1 MKYLKYIIS
10 WLAIVLVFACAVGYA
25 YVRVQGKALVEKQLS
40 KFFGQ
45 TAQIEE
51 VRYLLPAGLRVKNLM
66 VRNVVE
72 AKDVRIHL
80 RVPFLL
86 KHQVLIA
93 KLELIEPVFQLV
105 RHSTK
110 EIDFGGVYLRE
121 QERKVSTKGKAFVP
135 GVIQGMRIDFLSI
148 KGGRFEIL
156 DLTLAEP
163 EQYLF
168 DQIRLKAVKVDY
180 PLADQNMKF
189 DVQGR
194 LQKAGDFTQ
203 WKGSQVSI
211 AGWMNW
217 PARAIDAQID
227 FKGIDGMSAK
237 VALKGHDN
245 KMNVQGDVDLS
256 PAQMEK
262 GTGTRPVKQEG
273 ILGATLGVLQV
284 SGSQLALN
292 FAFETTMDDFN
303 VATLNFQGDWNF
315 PLPEKS
321 VKDLVPSIFFR
332 SQGKANSSGG

>member
-1 MKYLKYIIS
+1 
-10 WLAIVLVFACAVGYA
+10 
-25 YVRVQGKALVEKQLS
+25 
-40 KFFGQ
+40 
-45 TAQIEE
+45 
-51 VRYLLPAGLRVKNLM
+51 LPAGLRVKNLV

-72 AKDVRIHL
+72 ARDVRIYL
-80 RVPFLL
+80 RVPFLI
-86 KHQVLIA
+86 KHQILIA
-93 KLELIEPVFQLV
+93 RLELIEPVFQLV

-121 QERKVSTKGKAFVP
+121 QERKVSVRARASVP

-148 KGGRFEIL
+148 KDGRFEIL

-163 EQYLF
+163 DQYLF

-189 DVQGR
+189 DVESR

-203 WKGSQVSI
+203 WKGAKVSM

-237 VALKGHDN
+237 VALKGRDN
-245 KMNVQGDVDLS
+245 KVNVQGDVNLS
-256 PAQMEK
+256 PD
-262 GTGTRPVKQEG
+262 PVDKEIGARSAKQEG
-273 ILGATLGVLQV
+273 IFGAAFGVLQV
-284 SGSQLALN
+284 SGSQLALK

-303 VATLNFQGDWNF
+303 VTTLNFQGDWNF

-321 VKDLVPSIFFR
+321 VKDFIPAIFFR
-332 SQGKANSSGG
+332 SDGKTDASGG